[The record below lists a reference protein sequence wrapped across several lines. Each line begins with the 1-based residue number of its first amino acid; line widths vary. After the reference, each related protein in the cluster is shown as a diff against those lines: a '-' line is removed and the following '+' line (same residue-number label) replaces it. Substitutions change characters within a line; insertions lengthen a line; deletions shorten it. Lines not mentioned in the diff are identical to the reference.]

1 LTIDIAATLVQ
12 HATGMMW
19 KCRTETMMRD
29 PKPKTGPSVVPLT
42 PRTVPVPPPAPE
54 PWPRATRPP
63 TPEDFIKDLDKV
75 DILRRFRF

>member
-1 LTIDIAATLVQ
+1 
-12 HATGMMW
+12 
-19 KCRTETMMRD
+19 MRD
-29 PKPKTGPSVVPLT
+29 TNPKTPPPVIPL
-42 PRTVPVPPPAPE
+42 PQRSAPVPPPLPE